1 MHGWIDMDGRHR
13 FLAVFAV
20 VMGSLLG
27 VVQPVLADDGEATIE
42 DFFGAYVGDA
52 VIDGTLNFRDIIVS
66 IEPIRNGFSIY
77 TSTVI
82 RTGPKR
88 AVSDVKW
95 RAETQ
100 NFVQSDVPHVYE
112 PMVRKSMFSER
123 RQPNLMAGDT
133 LAWASI
139 RGRTLGVYAMNILE
153 DGHYELR
160 VYERSLTDLGMD
172 LSFVRYSDG
181 LPVRELTGSLAR
193 TKGDED
199 ASEN

>member
-1 MHGWIDMDGRHR
+1 MTVERK
-13 FLAVFAV
+13 FL
-20 VMGSLLG
+20 
-27 VVQPVLADDGEATIE
+27 PVLTAILAALLVVAAPASADDQDASIK

-52 VIDGTLNFRDIIVS
+52 IIEGTLQFRDIIVS

-88 AVSDVKW
+88 ATSDVKW

-100 NFVQSDVPHVYE
+100 RFVRTDVPHVYQ
-112 PMVRKSMFSER
+112 PMVRKSMFSEKR
-123 RQPNLMAGDT
+123 DPNLMAGDT

-139 RGRTLGVYAMNILE
+139 RGHTLGVYAMNVLE

-160 VYERSLTDLGMD
+160 VFERTLTDLGMD
-172 LSFVRYSDG
+172 ISFVRYNDG
-181 LPVRELTGSLAR
+181 VPVRELKGRLGR
-193 TKGDED
+193 TKED
-199 ASEN
+199 DDKN

>member
-1 MHGWIDMDGRHR
+1 MIAERKTLRALAAILTGLLLLVFPARADGQD
-13 FLAVFAV
+13 V
-20 VMGSLLG
+20 S
-27 VVQPVLADDGEATIE
+27 IE

-52 VIDGTLNFRDIIVS
+52 MIEGTMQFRDIIVN

-88 AVSDVKW
+88 ATSDVKW

-100 NFVQSDVPHVYE
+100 SFAQTDVPHVYE
-112 PMVRKSMFSER
+112 PMIRKSMFSKKR
-123 RQPNLMAGDT
+123 DPNMMAGDT

-139 RGRTLGVYAMNILE
+139 RGHTLGVYAMNVLE

-160 VYERSLTDLGMD
+160 VFERTLTDLGMD
-172 LSFVRYSDG
+172 MSFIRYNDG
-181 LPVRELTGSLAR
+181 VPVRELKGSLAR
-193 TKGDED
+193 TKEDNDE
-199 ASEN
+199 N

>member
-1 MHGWIDMDGRHR
+1 
-13 FLAVFAV
+13 LALVAA
-20 VMGSLLG
+20 SLGLLFG
-27 VVQPVLADDGEATIE
+27 VAASAYAAEQEAKIE
-42 DFFGAYVGDA
+42 DFYGAYVGDA
-52 VIDGTLNFRDIIVS
+52 VVEGTLQFRDIIVS
-66 IEPIRNGFSIY
+66 IEPTRNGFSIY

-100 NFVQSDVPHVYE
+100 VFVQSDVPHVYE

-123 RQPNLMAGDT
+123 REPNLLAGDT

-139 RGRTLGVYAMNILE
+139 RGQTLGVYAMNVLE

-160 VYERSLTDLGMD
+160 VFERTLTDLGMD
-172 LSFVRYSDG
+172 LQFTRYNDG
-181 LPVRELTGSLAR
+181 LPVRGLSGKLAR
-193 TKGDED
+193 TKPDIDNG
-199 ASEN
+199 EN

>member
-1 MHGWIDMDGRHR
+1 MIAERKTLR
-13 FLAVFAV
+13 ALAAGLTGLLLLVFPAR
-20 VMGSLLG
+20 
-27 VVQPVLADDGEATIE
+27 ADDRDVAVE

-52 VIDGTLNFRDIIVS
+52 VIKGTMQFRDIIVN

-100 NFVQSDVPHVYE
+100 SFVQTDVPHVYE
-112 PMVRKSMFSER
+112 PMIRKSMFSEKR
-123 RQPNLMAGDT
+123 DPNLMAGDT

-139 RGRTLGVYAMNILE
+139 RGHTLGVYAMNVLK

-160 VYERSLTDLGMD
+160 VFERTLTDLGMD
-172 LSFVRYSDG
+172 MSFIRYNDG
-181 LPVRELTGSLAR
+181 VPVRELKGKLAR
-193 TKGDED
+193 TKKDDDE
-199 ASEN
+199 N